1 MTISNK
7 GIALIGRFEG
17 CRLTAYKCPAGVWTI
32 GYGHTGSVDGVKV
45 GNGMK
50 ITKDKATELLRFDC
64 ARFEAHVSKYS
75 RYNWTQNEFD
85 ALVSFAY
92 NVGNINGL
100 TASGKRSRSEI
111 AEAMLR
117 YNKAGGKVLSGLTR
131 RRQAERELF
140 LATGD
145 ATEKEFEMTL
155 KTLKKGDKGLQVKA
169 LQHILNGYGY
179 GLTCDG
185 DFGAKTEKAVVAYQK
200 SQKNL
205 SSDGIVGEKT
215 YSSLIGTQNGR

>member
-32 GYGHTGSVDGVKV
+32 GYGHTGAVDSKPIGK
-45 GNGMK
+45 GLK
-50 ITKDKATELLRFDC
+50 ITKDKATELLRSDC
-64 ARFEAHVSKYS
+64 ARFEAHVSKYVG
-75 RYNWTQNEFD
+75 YQWTQNEFD

-100 TASGKRSRSEI
+100 TASGKRSRAEI
-111 AEAMLR
+111 AGAMLR
-117 YNKAGGKVLSGLTR
+117 YNKAGGKVLAGLTR
-131 RRQAERELF
+131 RRQEERALF
-140 LATGD
+140 LTD
-145 ATEKEFEMTL
+145 CETTEKEFEMTL
-155 KTLKKGDKGLQVKA
+155 KTLKKGDKGIQVKA

-179 GLTCDG
+179 ELTCDG
-185 DFGAKTEKAVVAYQK
+185 YFGPKTEKVVVDYQD

-215 YSSLIGTQNGR
+215 YSALIGT